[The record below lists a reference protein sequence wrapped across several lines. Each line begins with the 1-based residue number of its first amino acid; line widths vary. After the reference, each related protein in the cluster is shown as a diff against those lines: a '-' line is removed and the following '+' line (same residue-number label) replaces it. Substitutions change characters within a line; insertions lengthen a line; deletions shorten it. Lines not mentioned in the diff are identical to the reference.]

1 MTEQQYAACV
11 AATSWL
17 DDDCLTLDTE
27 TTGLGEDAEIV
38 EITVIDCNG
47 TPLMN
52 TLVKPVCGSIPAEVV
67 KIHGITDEMVANAPL
82 WADINDEFMRLI
94 AGRTV
99 VMYNAAYDSR
109 LIMQSQLANGLDAD
123 PMANTHIVC
132 AMHEYAKMMGEYDY
146 KRGKPN
152 KWHKLVD
159 AAAHVGVTNQGAHR
173 ALAYCLMTLGV
184 VKAMAKVVECAE
196 EFALKVS
203 LE

>member
-1 MTEQQYAACV
+1 MTEQQFAACT
-11 AATSWL
+11 AAMAWL

-38 EITVIDCNG
+38 EITVIDHEG
-47 TPLMN
+47 QPLMN
-52 TLVKPVCGSIPAEVV
+52 TLVKPARGSIPDEVIN
-67 KIHGITDEMVANAPL
+67 IHGITNEMVAAAPL

-109 LIMQSQLANGLDAD
+109 LIMQSQLANGLEAD
-123 PMANTHIVC
+123 PMTGTHIVC
-132 AMHEYAKMMGEYDY
+132 AMHGYAQMMGEYDY

-152 KWHKLVD
+152 KWFKLVD

-173 ALAYCLMTLGV
+173 ALADCLMTLGV
-184 VKAMAKVVECAE
+184 VKAMASVAE
-196 EFALKVS
+196 EEARIGAGW
-203 LE
+203 

>member
-1 MTEQQYAACV
+1 MTEQQFVACTAAM
-11 AATSWL
+11 AWL

-38 EITVIDCNG
+38 EITVIDHEG
-47 TPLMN
+47 QPLMN
-52 TLVKPVCGSIPAEVV
+52 TLVKPARGSIPDEVIN
-67 KIHGITDEMVANAPL
+67 IHGITNEMVAAAPL

-109 LIMQSQLANGLDAD
+109 LIMQSQLANGLEAD
-123 PMANTHIVC
+123 PMTGTHIVC
-132 AMHEYAKMMGEYDY
+132 AMHGYAQMMGEYDY

-152 KWHKLVD
+152 KRFKLVD

-173 ALAYCLMTLGV
+173 ALADCLMTLGV
-184 VKAMAKVVECAE
+184 VKAMASVAE
-196 EFALKVS
+196 EEARIGAGW
-203 LE
+203 

>member
-1 MTEQQYAACV
+1 MTEQQFVACTAAM
-11 AATSWL
+11 AWL

-38 EITVIDCNG
+38 EITVIDHEG
-47 TPLMN
+47 QPLMN
-52 TLVKPVCGSIPAEVV
+52 TLVKPARGSIPDEVIN
-67 KIHGITDEMVANAPL
+67 IHGITNEMVAAAPL

-109 LIMQSQLANGLDAD
+109 LFMQSQLANGLEAD
-123 PMANTHIVC
+123 QMTGTHIVC
-132 AMHEYAKMMGEYDY
+132 AMHGYAQMMGEYDY

-152 KWHKLVD
+152 KWFKLVD

-173 ALAYCLMTLGV
+173 ALADCLMTLGV
-184 VKAMAKVVECAE
+184 VKAMASVAE
-196 EFALKVS
+196 EEARIGAGW
-203 LE
+203 

>member
-1 MTEQQYAACV
+1 MTEQQFAACT
-11 AATSWL
+11 AAMAWL

-38 EITVIDCNG
+38 EITVIDHEG
-47 TPLMN
+47 QPLMN
-52 TLVKPVCGSIPAEVV
+52 TLVKPARGSIPDEVIN
-67 KIHGITDEMVANAPL
+67 IHGITNEMVADAPL

-109 LIMQSQLANGLDAD
+109 LIMQSQLANGLEAD
-123 PMANTHIVC
+123 PMTGTHIVC
-132 AMHEYAKMMGEYDY
+132 AMHGYAQMMGEYDY

-152 KWHKLVD
+152 KWFKLVD

-173 ALAYCLMTLGV
+173 ALADCLMTLGV
-184 VKAMAKVVECAE
+184 VKAMASVAE
-196 EFALKVS
+196 EEARIGAS
-203 LE
+203 W